1 LKKINELR
9 IEKLSLGG
17 AGLGFHDGKAI
28 FVPGAVPGDVLAVEL
43 THERSNHAF
52 GRIINIST
60 PSPDRIASPCPA
72 FAAQPPCGGCD
83 WLTLPYTKQVEY
95 KSELLRELF
104 STFLEPD
111 QILPFTP
118 SPLSRHYRNKVFMP
132 VGTDAKTG
140 ELICGIYSPWSHEIV
155 PHPTCLNHPEIFDRL
170 AQALVDIFRKS
181 GVTAYNESTHHGILR
196 HIGFRCNRDASEVLV
211 ILVTKSAKLP
221 FSGLLVKQITALF
234 PTITGIIQ
242 NINRQPG
249 NVILGEETKLLWG
262 SDHLADTLAGVSFQ
276 VNYRSFWQINTATM
290 EQIITCIRKQVNPD
304 ATVLD
309 AFCGIGAI
317 GLSLSDTI
325 SRLILLEEQKE
336 AILDARNNARLNNMD
351 NVSFHTGLF
360 ADLLPQVLATHKPDT
375 LILDPPRSGI
385 DPASLQHIREAGID
399 RIIYL
404 SCSPITLARDLKL
417 LLVDGAYRCR
427 SLQGFDM
434 FPNTWHI
441 ESLAIMEK
449 A

>member
-1 LKKINELR
+1 MKQIKELR

-17 AGLGFHDGKAI
+17 AGLGFDNGKAI
-28 FVPGAVPGDVLAVEL
+28 FVPGAVPGDVAEVEI

-52 GRIINIST
+52 ARITGIST
-60 PSPDRIASPCPA
+60 PSPDRIATSCPA
-72 FAAQPPCGGCD
+72 FVSSPPCGGCD
-83 WLTLPYTKQVEY
+83 WLMLPYEKQVEY

-104 STFLEPD
+104 SSFLEPD
-111 QILPFTP
+111 LILPFTP
-118 SPLSRHYRNKVFMP
+118 SPQARNYRNKVFMP
-132 VGTDAKTG
+132 VGTDAQTG
-140 ELICGIYSPWSHEIV
+140 SLMCGIYAPWSHEIV
-155 PHPTCLNHPEIFDRL
+155 PHTSCLNHPEIFDRL
-170 AQALVDIFRKS
+170 ALALVDILRKS
-181 GVTAYNESTHHGILR
+181 GVSAYDERTHHGTLR

-221 FSGLLVKQITALF
+221 FSGLLAKQITAQF
-234 PTITGIIQ
+234 PMVTGIVQ

-262 SDHLADTLAGVSFQ
+262 SDQLSDALSGLSFRI
-276 VNYRSFWQINTATM
+276 NYRSFWQVNTPTM
-290 EQIITCIRKQVNPD
+290 ELILARIRSQINPG

-317 GLSLSDTI
+317 GLSLCRDLTK
-325 SRLILLEEQKE
+325 LLLLEEQKS
-336 AILDARNNARLNNMD
+336 AIIDAETNAQSNGIS
-351 NVSFHTGLF
+351 NVNFFTGLF
-360 ADLLPQVLATHKPDT
+360 ADLLPQVLAEHHPDI

-385 DPASLQHIREAGID
+385 DPSSLQHIRMAGIQ

-417 LLVDGAYRCR
+417 LMAEGDYRCL

-441 ESLAIMEK
+441 ECLAVMDK
-449 A
+449 S